1 MEGLRSNLRVGIQYL
16 EAWLSG
22 NGCVPLYNLMEDA
35 ATAEISRSQVWQ
47 WLKYGS
53 KLEGGSTV
61 TQELYGELLPEELA
75 RIEKELGPERFS
87 KGQFEQA
94 AKLFTD
100 MSRSETFTEFLTL
113 PGYELLP

>member
-1 MEGLRSNLRVGIQYL
+1 
-16 EAWLSG
+16 
-22 NGCVPLYNLMEDA
+22 MEDA

-47 WLKYGS
+47 WLRYKS
-53 KLEGGSTV
+53 RVEGGGEITP
-61 TQELYGELLPEELA
+61 QLYDKLLLEELK
-75 RIEKELGPERFS
+75 RIETELGSARFGQ
-87 KGQFEQA
+87 GQFTTA